1 MTLGKLL
8 KSGADKLAQNG
19 ISEAALDARYLLL
32 HVTGISPAMFL
43 VRENEETGAET
54 EERFNELIE
63 RRASRIPLQHILGT
77 QVFMGLEFAVSPDVL
92 IPRQDTE
99 TLVERVL
106 YDRQR
111 MENSPSLLD
120 MCTGSG
126 CIALSLAVLGDFRQV
141 VAADISLK
149 ALAVAGE
156 NARRILPRRWKD
168 WEDENNGTSRF
179 RLIQSDLYDNI
190 PGDMEFD
197 MIVSNPPYIP
207 TQVIQELEPE
217 VRDHE
222 PWLALD
228 GAGDGLKFYRRLA
241 GESGAHLKP
250 GGCIYLEIGYDQGPA
265 VRSLFEAAGFTNIEI
280 IKDIPGQDRVVAAK
294 WPQEGTHV

>member
-43 VRENEETGAET
+43 VKENEETGAET

-156 NARRILPRRWKD
+156 NARRILLRRWKD
-168 WEDENNGTSRF
+168 WKDENNGTSRF

-222 PWLALD
+222 PRLALD

-241 GESGAHLKP
+241 AESGAHLKP